1 MKALL
6 GFQQFKLSNQF
17 DFVTHAHKK
26 LFKNEYY
33 KYLHIS
39 SYPYTIRHTQPNAG

>member
-17 DFVTHAHKK
+17 DFVTRVYKK
-26 LFKNEYY
+26 F
-33 KYLHIS
+33 
-39 SYPYTIRHTQPNAG
+39 